1 MKICE
6 KPFGSPKEFWQL
18 FFQHYDCKKNYF
30 RFFEFA
36 EKKRRKIAFWELWRI
51 LINLFH
57 YFIIKNYKIFLFIWF
72 LIRNLIKLEV
82 KKIYFLFSQIFVLKF
97 YIKRELFYF

>member
-1 MKICE
+1 MKNLLGVP
-6 KPFGSPKEFWQL
+6 KNFGNFSSNIL
-18 FFQHYDCKKNYF
+18 IVKKIIF

-36 EKKRRKIAFWELWRI
+36 EKKRRKIAFWEPWRI

-57 YFIIKNYKIFLFIWF
+57 YFMIKNYKIFLFIWF